1 MTEEYIYNQNLNRL
15 ILLQDKIQIRK
26 FIDHLIDNLLELQS
40 QIQRSHYVYF

>member
-26 FIDHLIDNLLELQS
+26 FIDHLIDNLLELQ
-40 QIQRSHYVYF
+40 